1 MVFWKNEGMTTHLRG
16 LTIERWS
23 ITWQFWFKQPYTGA
37 YLTQATSKKEQEQ
50 MVISP
55 W

>member
-1 MVFWKNEGMTTHLRG
+1 MVFWKNEGMITQRPTYRKV
-16 LTIERWS
+16 

-37 YLTQATSKKEQEQ
+37 HLMQATSKKEQEH